1 MPARKELEFRNEKPR
16 ATPFKMSDGGGLFLL
31 VQPGGSKLWRLAY
44 RFGGRQKLLALGSYP
59 LISLADARAARDN
72 AKKQIAEGIDPSE
85 ARKSEKRARK
95 ISHANTFE
103 AVAKECLV
111 KWEAEGASPRTLKKK
126 SWLLNFA
133 IRELG
138 KRPIAEVKAGELLDS
153 LRKVEKRGRYE
164 TALRIRSVVGEVL
177 RFAVATSRAER
188 DITVDIR
195 NALVTP
201 QVAHHAAITEPRKIG
216 ALLRAID
223 GFDGH
228 YSTCA
233 ALRLAPLVFVRPGE
247 LRLAEWSEI
256 DLESGTWRIPG
267 KRMKMRQD
275 HIVPLSRQAVSIL
288 TDLKDI
294 TGTSNLL
301 FPSTRSWQRPISENT
316 LNAALRRLGYAKDEM
331 TTHGFRSMASTRLNE
346 SGKFS
351 PDAIERQLAHQ
362 EKSEV
367 RRAYNAAQYLPE
379 RTKMMQEWANYLD
392 NLREEKPTG

>member
-31 VQPGGSKLWRLAY
+31 VQPSGSKLWRLAY

-59 LISLADARAARDN
+59 LVSLADARATRDT
-72 AKKQIAEGIDPSE
+72 AKKQLAEGIDPSE

-95 ISHANTFE
+95 ISQASTFE

-133 IRELG
+133 TRDLG
-138 KRPIAEVKAGELLDS
+138 RRPISEIKAGELLDS

-201 QVAHHAAITEPRKIG
+201 QVAHHAAITEPSKIG

-256 DLESGTWRIPG
+256 DLKSGTWRIPG

-316 LNAALRRLGYAKDEM
+316 LNAALRRLGY
-331 TTHGFRSMASTRLNE
+331 S
-346 SGKFS
+346 
-351 PDAIERQLAHQ
+351 
-362 EKSEV
+362 
-367 RRAYNAAQYLPE
+367 
-379 RTKMMQEWANYLD
+379 
-392 NLREEKPTG
+392 